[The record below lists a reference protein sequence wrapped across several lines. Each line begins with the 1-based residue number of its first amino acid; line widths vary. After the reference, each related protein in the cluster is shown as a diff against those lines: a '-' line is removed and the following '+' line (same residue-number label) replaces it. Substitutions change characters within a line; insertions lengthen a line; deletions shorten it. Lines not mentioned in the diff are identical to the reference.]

1 MHPCGSLLVLMRFYR
16 FQWVFVGPYR
26 IPTASL
32 SLPIGLFASLYFLIG
47 PYGSQ

>member
-26 IPTASL
+26 IPIASL
-32 SLPIGLFASLYFLIG
+32 SFLIGVFASLSILFG
-47 PYGSQ
+47 AYGTQ